1 MVKDV
6 KSNAGMVAGLVACAT
21 RSLLQSPK
29 RCVEDELS
37 GGVLVFNEFREETI
51 LPVSEIVDY
60 LSSNKSSKG
69 LHTSG
74 IQCVCVVRVVVG
86 GKRRSVAR

>member
-1 MVKDV
+1 VVKDV
-6 KSNAGMVAGLVACAT
+6 KSNVGMVAVLVACAT

-29 RCVEDELS
+29 RCVEEELS

-51 LPVSEIVDY
+51 LPVSEIVGY
-60 LSSNKSSKG
+60 LSSNMNSNG

-74 IQCVCVVRVVVG
+74 IQCVCVVKIVVG
-86 GKRRSVAR
+86 SRAKEA